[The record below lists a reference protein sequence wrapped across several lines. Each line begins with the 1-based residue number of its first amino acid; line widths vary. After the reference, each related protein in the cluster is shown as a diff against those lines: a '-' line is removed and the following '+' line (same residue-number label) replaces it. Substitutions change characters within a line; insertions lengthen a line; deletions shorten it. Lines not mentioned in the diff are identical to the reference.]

1 MACVLARFKVNIIW
15 FEFSLTLSLD
25 FAAELGY
32 ISHWV
37 DVIIIKRIEHV
48 VSGIDILI
56 AFYRLLLVPR
66 RQ

>member
-1 MACVLARFKVNIIW
+1 MARVLARFQVNIIC

-25 FAAELGY
+25 FAAELGNV
-32 ISHWV
+32 SHRV

-48 VSGIDILI
+48 VSGIDILV
-56 AFYRLLLVPR
+56 AFHRLLLVPR